1 MTPILFEPNTTDF
14 NNNNGVGLLTDV
26 LSCYVTE
33 ELNGLF
39 ELSMTY
45 PVHGI
50 HYESIVTDAIITA
63 PTEEFSYGFPYFQ
76 PFRIYRVSEPI
87 NGVVTVN
94 AQHYSYMLNYIP
106 VMPITAASMT
116 ASDALT
122 AIKAAAGENCPFNFS
137 TDITTTANFGVKVPT
152 PMRSILGGVEG
163 SFLDVYGGQFEWSYP
178 YVYIRRRRGEDR
190 GFRIEYGHNMTNFL
204 QDSSTESIVTGI
216 CPYARNTGENG
227 NETILTLPEKV
238 IESQYA
244 SLFPFKRTV
253 CVDLT
258 EKFSDKSGAAITE
271 EELRTAAN
279 TYITSNA
286 VGVPKVSIS
295 VSFVETRTGKDMM
308 LDYSNVVHL
317 GDTVTVNFV
326 MYNIMTQEKVVKT
339 VFDVLMEKF
348 SSVTIGSQTQDLANT
363 ICNIQ
368 TGK

>member
-1 MTPILFEPNTTDF
+1 MTPILYEPNTTSF
-14 NNNNGVGLLTDV
+14 NNNGIGLLTDV

-63 PTEEFSYGFPYFQ
+63 PTEEFSTSFQ

-94 AQHYSYMLNYIP
+94 AQHLSYMLNYVP
-106 VMPITAASMT
+106 VMPITEASMT

-152 PMRSILGGVEG
+152 PMRSILGGVKG

-178 YVYIRRRRGEDR
+178 YVYIHRHRGEDR

-204 QDSSTESIVTGI
+204 RDSSTESIVTGI
-216 CPYARNTGENG
+216 CPYARNTDENG

-339 VFDVLMEKF
+339 VYNVLTERF
-348 SSVTIGSQTQDLANT
+348 ESVTIGSQTQDLANT
-363 ICNIQ
+363 IYNIQ